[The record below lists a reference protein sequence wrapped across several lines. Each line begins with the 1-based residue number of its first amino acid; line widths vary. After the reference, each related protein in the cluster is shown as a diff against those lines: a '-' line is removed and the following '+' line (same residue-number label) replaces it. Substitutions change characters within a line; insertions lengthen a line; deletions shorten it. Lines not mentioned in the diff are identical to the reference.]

1 MSWSHKIYIFT
12 ITLWFLVSIVTA
24 QGRVAFEKLTDLDYK
39 GETYYTIRNLSLYE
53 CQGWCREEP
62 ECQAASFSFVVNPL
76 TPRQE
81 TVCLLQN
88 GTAANNPAAQPLRA
102 VSQYYMVKMSIRSD
116 KVCKRPWNFERVPN
130 KMIDGHDKALI
141 FTSTKEACLAAC
153 LNENNFVC
161 RSVEYNYVTLQ
172 CRLSD
177 YDRRTPV
184 DDFKPIE
191 LTDAQGIDYF
201 ENLCLDG
208 ESSCEDQRTFTSPRI
223 GVPDQKIALHVN
235 VHFYTDKELMANS
248 AAACQRACEIEGE
261 FLCRSYLYLGP
272 PNGAQYNCRLYH
284 LDHWTLPDGP
294 STFLLNDRPLI
305 DNGGRIGT
313 FYENRCKRSLPGD
326 FETTDIPSSGGDN
339 NINGNNGNT
348 NNGFNSGNGNDFN
361 GGNNGGIGDGNNGFN
376 NGGGNGFGGNDL
388 GGLGFDELPNGFD
401 NFPGGQGGN
410 GGNDVTDN
418 NIDTGIES
426 NDVNCDYLGTCYD
439 VSVHC
444 KDTRIVVNVGTNK
457 PFSGRIYALGRSET
471 CNVDVINSDQFR
483 LDLTMAGQDCNTQS
497 AGGVY
502 TNTVVV
508 QRHSVV
514 MTKTDKIYKV
524 RCTYDTSSKNIT
536 FGMMPIRD
544 PDMISI
550 TSAPEAPAPRIRIL
564 DARQKEVETVRIGD
578 RLTFRIEIPE
588 KTPYGIFARN
598 CVAMAKDSRSTFP
611 IIDENGCPVDPTIFP
626 RFTPE
631 GTALQSVY
639 EAFRFTESYG
649 VIFQCNVKYCLG
661 PCEPAVCTY
670 GRENFESWGRK
681 KRDLSKRAIDNG
693 AETAMSLSREII
705 VLDFGDEKTNPYD
718 DFDKPSAASSGNL
731 TDYKL
736 DAVNWPGTSEEI
748 FADVT
753 EVDTC
758 PTRTSV
764 LALSVVCGLLLIL
777 YICTMFYFCMR
788 RVILQNQ
795 KESRMRNSSIFR
807 G

>member
-1 MSWSHKIYIFT
+1 
-12 ITLWFLVSIVTA
+12 
-24 QGRVAFEKLTDLDYK
+24 VAFEKLTDLDYK

-130 KMIDGHDKALI
+130 KMIEGHDKALI

-208 ESSCEDQRTFTSPRI
+208 ESSCEDQRTFISPRI

-326 FETTDIPSSGGDN
+326 FETTDNPSGGDSGSN
-339 NINGNNGNT
+339 NN
-348 NNGFNSGNGNDFN
+348 NNGFNIGNGNDFN
-361 GGNNGGIGDGNNGFN
+361 GGSNGGISGGLGDGNNGFN
-376 NGGGNGFGGNDL
+376 NGGGIGGGNGFGGNDL
-388 GGLGFDELPNGFD
+388 GGLGFDELPNGF
-401 NFPGGQGGN
+401 PGGLGGNGVN

-418 NIDTGIES
+418 NIDTGLDS

-578 RLTFRIEIPE
+578 RLTFRIEIPD

-611 IIDENGCPVDPTIFP
+611 IIDDNGCPVDPTIFP

-693 AETAMSLSREII
+693 ADTAMSLSREII

-718 DFDKPSAASSGNL
+718 DFDKPTAASSGNL

-795 KESRMRNSSIFR
+795 KESHLRNSSIFR